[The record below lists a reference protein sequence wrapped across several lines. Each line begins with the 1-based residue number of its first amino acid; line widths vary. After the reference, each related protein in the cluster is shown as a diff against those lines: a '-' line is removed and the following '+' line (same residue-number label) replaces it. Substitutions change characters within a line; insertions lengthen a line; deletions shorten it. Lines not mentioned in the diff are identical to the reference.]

1 MPLSDTTKADDREFN
16 RPLRVVKLIAT
27 RAGDAAR
34 GPQVTL
40 NPAEAQKRLLNEGEL
55 AWVYGPRRQELAE
68 VRLDEA
74 VRLGDVVLRDIVGSS
89 PSETVRVIKP
99 DLDRPKKPGSR
110 MI

>member
-1 MPLSDTTKADDREFN
+1 MPRSDTKGDDRAFN
-16 RPLRVVKLIAT
+16 RPLRVARLIAT

-40 NPAEAQKRLLNEGEL
+40 NPTDARIRLLNEGEL

-68 VRLDEA
+68 VKLDSA
-74 VRLGDVVLRDIVGSS
+74 VALGDVVLRDVVGSS

-99 DLDRPKKPGSR
+99 DLDRPKKPVTLA
-110 MI
+110 